1 MVQSFRMHLLDQT
14 FQPTDMPLST
24 IIKQVVLL
32 AQLTSKGE
40 DLVLLK
46 RDKDTAQQA
55 MRVELQQITMLA
67 QAKIRS
73 CHHKTETQLQWHL
86 SLQSFLP
93 LTTRSRICRISRTPI
108 VEKEAKSSKILPTE
122 TSASTI
128 ILKTLTRRERL

>member
-1 MVQSFRMHLLDQT
+1 MVQSFRMRLLDQT

-24 IIKQVVLL
+24 IIRQVVLL
-32 AQLTSKGE
+32 VQLTSREE
-40 DLVLLK
+40 DQFLLK

-55 MRVELQQITMLA
+55 MRVELQQIIMLA

-93 LTTRSRICRISRTPI
+93 LTTRSRICRIFKTPI
-108 VEKEAKSSKILPTE
+108 VEREAKSSKILPTE
-122 TSASTI
+122 TSASTTN
-128 ILKTLTRRERL
+128 LKTLTRRERL